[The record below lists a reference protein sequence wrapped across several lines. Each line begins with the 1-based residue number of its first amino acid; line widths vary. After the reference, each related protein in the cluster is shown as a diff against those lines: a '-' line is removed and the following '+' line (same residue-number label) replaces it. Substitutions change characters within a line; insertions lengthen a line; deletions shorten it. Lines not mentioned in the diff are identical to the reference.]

1 MQAMCTPLGASAPR
15 DQRLDSLGNLGVAA
29 RQTAETGQST
39 QTRDI
44 QAVTCFTP
52 GTCIAT
58 IAGLKPVETLEV
70 GDRVLTRDRG
80 FQPVRWLGQRH
91 VVCPELPTKRNSL
104 PVLIRAGALGPG
116 KPERDI
122 IVSPRHRLLT
132 TEKALLATMGETE
145 ALIEASALVGRPGVM
160 GVVPHSLT
168 YIHVLFDQHEVI
180 LSDNLWSESFHLG
193 RPAVAALLKE
203 QNKAIQEIFPEI
215 GTEPMKSL
223 QTLARTCLSHEQM
236 QPQFAHQEIH

>member
-1 MQAMCTPLGASAPR
+1 MQFMRDPQRTAPPPEPGPIQADTERRNGPL
-15 DQRLDSLGNLGVAA
+15 SL
-29 RQTAETGQST
+29 QD
-39 QTRDI
+39 RDI

-58 IAGLKPVETLEV
+58 ITGLKPVETLEI

-80 FQPVRWLGQRH
+80 FQPIRWLGQRQ
-91 VVCPELPTKRNSL
+91 VMCPELPTKRNAL

-132 TEKALLATMGETE
+132 TDKALVATLGETE
-145 ALIEASALVGRPGVM
+145 ALVEASALIGRPGVM

-180 LSDNLWSESFHLG
+180 LSDNLWSESFFLG
-193 RPAVAALLKE
+193 RPTIAALLRE
-203 QNKAIQEIFPEI
+203 QNEAIQKIFPEI
-215 GTEPMKSL
+215 MTNPSKSP
-223 QTLARTCLSHEQM
+223 QTLARSCLTREDVH
-236 QPQFAHQEIH
+236 PQLN